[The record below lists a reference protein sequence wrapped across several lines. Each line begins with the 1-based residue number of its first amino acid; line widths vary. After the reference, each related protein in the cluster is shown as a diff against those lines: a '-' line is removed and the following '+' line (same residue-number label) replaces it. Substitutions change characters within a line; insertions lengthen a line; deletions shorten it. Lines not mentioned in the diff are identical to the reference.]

1 MSFLEKLQKGMQN
14 PQTAPETEN
23 GPAAMPE
30 EKEAELP
37 AGETKAVFA
46 DYKDSASPPAAE
58 MVASRAK
65 KPRPAARKMITAE
78 NIEEADEPA
87 LELPPEDKTGEY
99 KKISPKNMSKKT
111 AEAEN
116 KKESGWLNN
125 EGQLAVDVY
134 QTENELVIQSAIAGI
149 KTEDLDV
156 LVEDDVLT
164 IKGTRLNPYQ
174 ADSIDYF
181 IQECYWGPFS
191 RKIILPVEVDASRTD
206 ASMKDG
212 ILTIRLPKIQRE
224 KKKKIT
230 IKS

>member
-134 QTENELVIQSAIAGI
+134 QTENDLVIQAAIAGI
-149 KTEDLDV
+149 KVEDLDV
-156 LVEDDVLT
+156 QIEDEVVT
-164 IKGTRLNPYQ
+164 VKGSRANPLEEGG
-174 ADSIDYF
+174 DYF
-181 IQECYWGPFS
+181 IEECYWGPFS
-191 RKIILPVEVDASRTD
+191 RRIILPVEVDAGRAD

-212 ILTIRLPKIQRE
+212 ILAIRIPKIQRE
-224 KKKKIT
+224 KKKKVT
-230 IKS
+230 VKS